1 MYDLIIRNGMV
12 VDGTRAPAYQADV
25 CIQNGRIAEITA
37 QCGAEAKEVI
47 DAAGKV
53 VSPGFIDIHTHSD
66 LAPLSPFDPE
76 SKTNQGVTFEL
87 TGNCG
92 ISPLPSTPETRA
104 AITEYYLSNLQYP
117 PMDIT
122 VNTLDE
128 YIRQANAH
136 RNIANYGM
144 LIGHSALRGCVMGF
158 DNRPPTPEELSA
170 MEKRLDE
177 VNITVN
183 KNTIPDD
190 PQSPFVTSGIRVG
203 VPAATSRGLREDDM
217 KLIGQLIWKT
227 ATEFDTKQDEIRAA
241 VASITD
247 KYPMYE

>member
-104 AITEYYLSNLQYP
+104 AITDLS
-117 PMDIT
+117 
-122 VNTLDE
+122 
-128 YIRQANAH
+128 
-136 RNIANYGM
+136 G
-144 LIGHSALRGCVMGF
+144 
-158 DNRPPTPEELSA
+158 
-170 MEKRLDE
+170 
-177 VNITVN
+177 
-183 KNTIPDD
+183 
-190 PQSPFVTSGIRVG
+190 
-203 VPAATSRGLREDDM
+203 
-217 KLIGQLIWKT
+217 
-227 ATEFDTKQDEIRAA
+227 
-241 VASITD
+241 
-247 KYPMYE
+247 

>member
-37 QCGAEAKEVI
+37 QCAAEAKEVI

-136 RNIANYGM
+136 RNIAN
-144 LIGHSALRGCVMGF
+144 
-158 DNRPPTPEELSA
+158 
-170 MEKRLDE
+170 
-177 VNITVN
+177 
-183 KNTIPDD
+183 
-190 PQSPFVTSGIRVG
+190 
-203 VPAATSRGLREDDM
+203 
-217 KLIGQLIWKT
+217 
-227 ATEFDTKQDEIRAA
+227 
-241 VASITD
+241 
-247 KYPMYE
+247 